1 MSILAI
7 EWRVNMQ
14 IGFIGAGN
22 MAQAIIK
29 GLINKKVV
37 ESDDIIVN
45 DTQIDIL
52 SDVKTT
58 YEVNVTIQKKEVLRF
73 SDVIILAVKPNNI
86 EEVIED
92 IKQDMKLFN
101 SSTIFISIA
110 AGVSLETLEKY
121 FSNDNN
127 SNGFG
132 YVESLEDDF
141 QLKIVRAM
149 PNMPAAVGEGMTGI
163 TSNKNVKFSDIDQIL
178 KIFGAIGKVELVE
191 EKMMDAV
198 VALSGSSPAY
208 MYLILDA
215 MATAA
220 EKAGMKKSMALKFAA
235 QAMIGS
241 GKVILDKKEDPQE
254 LIKKVCSPG
263 GTTIEAMDV
272 LEKNNV
278 KDIFIDA
285 MDACMEKSK
294 SLMR

>member
-1 MSILAI
+1 
-7 EWRVNMQ
+7 MQ